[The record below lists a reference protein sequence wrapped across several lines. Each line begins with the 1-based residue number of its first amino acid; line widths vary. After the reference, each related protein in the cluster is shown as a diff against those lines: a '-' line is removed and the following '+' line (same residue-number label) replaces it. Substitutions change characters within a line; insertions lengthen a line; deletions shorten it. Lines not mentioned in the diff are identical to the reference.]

1 MIDGSVSL
9 ILADPAGV
17 GVGAGGVGVGA
28 GGVGVGAAGIVVD
41 PAGVAVDPAG
51 VAVWSQPAQAI
62 SIAVTKIM
70 RLSRCMRTLR
80 SLLS

>member
-1 MIDGSVSL
+1 
-9 ILADPAGV
+9 
-17 GVGAGGVGVGA
+17 
-28 GGVGVGAAGIVVD
+28 VVD
-41 PAGVAVDPAG
+41 PAGVVVDPAG
-51 VAVWSQPAQAI
+51 VVVDPVDVAVWSQPAQAI